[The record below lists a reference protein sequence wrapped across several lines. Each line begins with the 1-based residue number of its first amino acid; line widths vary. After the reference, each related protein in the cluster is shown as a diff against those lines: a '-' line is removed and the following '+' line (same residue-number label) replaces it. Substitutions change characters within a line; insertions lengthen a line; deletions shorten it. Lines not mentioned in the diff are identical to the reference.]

1 MIREFIP
8 NNLKALVPRASSCLI
23 AGIIAAVKFKLTAR
37 GKIAIVTLDDGEG
50 RIDMFV
56 GSKVLNEYYDLIK
69 EDKLIFV
76 EGRVQVDDF
85 TGGNSMLASK
95 IYELLTI
102 QSSKAQLL
110 KISLN
115 NNHSAEDLKGLLKP
129 YCNGSFGHEIKKC
142 RVKVEYQNQ
151 HGKVEL
157 LLGPDW
163 EVALHEDLISG
174 LVESFQDDNV
184 KILYN

>member
-1 MIREFIP
+1 M
-8 NNLKALVPRASSCLI
+8 
-23 AGIIAAVKFKLTAR
+23 
-37 GKIAIVTLDDGEG
+37 
-50 RIDMFV
+50 
-56 GSKVLNEYYDLIK
+56 NEYYELIK

-76 EGRVQVDDF
+76 EGRVQLDDF
-85 TGGNSMLASK
+85 TGGNSMLAAK
-95 IYELLTI
+95 IFELITI

-110 KISLN
+110 RISLN
-115 NNHSAEDLKGLLKP
+115 NKSSAEVLKRLLKP

-151 HGKVEL
+151 EGKVEL
-157 LLGPDW
+157 LLGPEW

>member
-1 MIREFIP
+1 
-8 NNLKALVPRASSCLI
+8 
-23 AGIIAAVKFKLTAR
+23 
-37 GKIAIVTLDDGEG
+37 
-50 RIDMFV
+50 
-56 GSKVLNEYYDLIK
+56 LNEYYELIK

-76 EGRVQVDDF
+76 EGRVQLDEF
-85 TGGNSMLASK
+85 TGGNSMLAAK
-95 IYELLTI
+95 IFELITI

-110 KISLN
+110 RISLN
-115 NNHSAEDLKGLLKP
+115 NKSSAEDLKRLLKP

-151 HGKVEL
+151 EGKVEL
-157 LLGPDW
+157 LLGPEW
-163 EVALHEDLISG
+163 AVALHEDLISG